1 MRVERGTLLLV
12 GLDPTLG
19 HEQRGTRPCVAV
31 SDPAVADDQRYPLI
45 AVVPLT
51 GTPGEGLLYPR
62 LEAGPSGLRKPSFAL
77 VEPLLY
83 KGLKV
88 RKALGEMIGIPSS
101 ASRTRRSSSP
111 VTKHVAPDVRASAST
126 ASSSSSRQIGA
137 GKGSGST
144 I

>member
-1 MRVERGTLLLV
+1 MRVERGMLLLV
-12 GLDPTLG
+12 GLDPTYG

-77 VEPLLY
+77 IDQLRSVNKSRVLQVFGP
-83 KGLKV
+83 V
-88 RKALGEMIGIPSS
+88 RTEELKALDDGL
-101 ASRTRRSSSP
+101 RRFLGLHP
-111 VTKHVAPDVRASAST
+111 PTTVP
-126 ASSSSSRQIGA
+126 
-137 GKGSGST
+137 
-144 I
+144 